1 MCEKCDKE
9 RNRRMPSAKDKEKG
23 AFHKASGRH
32 VLVIEA
38 DRSEENKR
46 FRKESA

>member
-1 MCEKCDKE
+1 
-9 RNRRMPSAKDKEKG
+9 MPSAKDKEKG

-38 DRSEENKR
+38 DRSEDNKR
-46 FRKESA
+46 RVFNFLTVSALQVMSLLH

>member
-1 MCEKCDKE
+1 
-9 RNRRMPSAKDKEKG
+9 MPSAKNKEKG

-38 DRSEENKR
+38 DMSEDNNKW
-46 FRKESA
+46 KTCACH

>member
-1 MCEKCDKE
+1 
-9 RNRRMPSAKDKEKG
+9 MPSAKDKEKG

-38 DRSEENKR
+38 DMSENNKR
-46 FRKESA
+46 RIFNISVSALQAMSLLH